1 MKINFRIHLV
11 RKDLSK
17 LSTLEFFYSNNKIQS
32 MKLAHTMLRVSNP
45 EKVIQFYENAFGFEL
60 REKKKMDT
68 FTLYF
73 LGNKD
78 QTAEIELTYNHGEDE
93 PYKKGEG
100 FGHIAIHTDEDQSL
114 QEAYDKAVDAG
125 GEDYRPPE
133 ECPGDYAFVKD
144 PEGYEVEI
152 LARSA

>member
-1 MKINFRIHLV
+1 M
-11 RKDLSK
+11 
-17 LSTLEFFYSNNKIQS
+17 E
-32 MKLAHTMLRVSNP
+32 LAHTMLRTGSP
-45 EKVIQFYENAFGFEL
+45 EEMIEFYREAFGFEL
-60 REKKKMDT
+60 REKKEMDT

-73 LGNKD
+73 LQAED
-78 QTAEIELTYNHGEDE
+78 QTAEIELTYNHGKDE
-93 PYKKGEG
+93 KYEKGEG

-114 QEAYDKAVDAG
+114 EEAYEKAVEAG

-152 LARSA
+152 LARSS

>member
-1 MKINFRIHLV
+1 
-11 RKDLSK
+11 
-17 LSTLEFFYSNNKIQS
+17 
-32 MKLAHTMLRVSNP
+32 MKLAHTMLRTGSP
-45 EKVIQFYENAFGFEL
+45 EEMIEFYRDAFGFEL
-60 REKKKMDT
+60 REKKEMET

-73 LGNKD
+73 LRSDD

-93 PYKKGEG
+93 RYEKGEG
-100 FGHIAIHTDEDQSL
+100 FGHIAIHTYKDQEL
-114 QEAYDKAVDAG
+114 QEAYDKAVEAG

-133 ECPGDYAFVKD
+133 ECPGNYGFVKD

>member
-1 MKINFRIHLV
+1 MKF
-11 RKDLSK
+11 
-17 LSTLEFFYSNNKIQS
+17 
-32 MKLAHTMLRVSNP
+32 AHTMLRVSDP
-45 EKVIQFYENAFGFEL
+45 DKTIEFYREAFGMEL
-60 REKKKMDT
+60 REKKEMDT

-73 LGNKD
+73 LRNPE

-93 PYKKGEG
+93 RYEKGEG
-100 FGHIAIHTDEDQSL
+100 FGHIAIHTDEDQTL

-133 ECPGDYAFVKD
+133 ECPGNYAFVKD
-144 PEGYEVEI
+144 PEGYEVES